1 MLSTT
6 STSKWMATRAHP
18 AALSHASRG

>member
-6 STSKWMATRAHP
+6 STSKWMAARAHP